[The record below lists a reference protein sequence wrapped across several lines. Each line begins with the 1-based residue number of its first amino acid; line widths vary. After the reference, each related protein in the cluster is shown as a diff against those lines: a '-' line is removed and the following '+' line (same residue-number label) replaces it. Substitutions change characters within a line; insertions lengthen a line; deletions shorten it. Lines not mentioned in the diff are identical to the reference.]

1 MTGWVCQWKPF
12 WIPFEDSF
20 KKALVEEWVFI
31 SGDSQDFEA
40 FRFASLGD
48 REASG

>member
-20 KKALVEEWVFI
+20 KTAYMEEWVFI
-31 SGDSQDFEA
+31 NDVPSVILGACEA
-40 FRFASLGD
+40 PG
-48 REASG
+48 